1 MPGPTIAL
9 LIRVDN
15 HPMFDQPFSSATQEI
30 AAVAARLVVE
40 TGLEYGAAKSK
51 AARQLSRHGGRRPEL
66 PSNEQVEDEVREF
79 IELFCAET
87 QPAELAALRGV
98 AALWMARL
106 ASFRPHLSGAV
117 WRGTATRQSSVHID
131 LYCDDSKSAEIAL
144 LDLGIQLDV
153 NTLDAAGPHP
163 LDVLTLVTPCAAL
176 GEPVTVHLIVR
187 DHDDLRGALKPDSRG
202 RGWRGDLAALQRLA
216 GADAGDGGGD
226 GRGKG
231 GGNDAGAAGGPQR

>member
-1 MPGPTIAL
+1 MHA
-9 LIRVDN
+9 DN
-15 HPMFDQPFSSATQEI
+15 PAMFDQTFSSASQDI
-30 AAVAARLVVE
+30 AALAARLVVE

-51 AARQLSRHGGRRPEL
+51 AARQLSRQGGRRPVL

-79 IELFCAET
+79 IELFCADT

-98 AALWMARL
+98 AALWMSRL
-106 ASFRPHLSGAV
+106 AAFRPHLSGAA

-144 LDLGIQLDV
+144 LDLGVQLDV

-163 LDVLTLVTPCAAL
+163 LDVLTLVAPCPAL

-202 RGWRGDLAALQRLA
+202 RSWRGDLGALQRLLV
-216 GADAGDGGGD
+216 ADARGAGSVDDDNDGDD
-226 GRGKG
+226 DR
-231 GGNDAGAAGGPQR
+231 AAAGGPPR

>member
-1 MPGPTIAL
+1 MRA
-9 LIRVDN
+9 DKQ
-15 HPMFDQPFSSATQEI
+15 PMFDQPFSSASQEI
-30 AAVAARLVVE
+30 AALAARLVVE

-51 AARQLSRHGGRRPEL
+51 AARQLSRQGSRRPEL

-87 QPAELAALRGV
+87 QAAELAALRGV

-106 ASFRPHLSGAV
+106 AAFRPHLSGAV

-144 LDLGIQLDV
+144 LDLGVQLDV

-163 LDVLTLVTPCAAL
+163 LDVLTLVCPCPAL

-202 RGWRGDLAALQRLA
+202 RSWRGDLAALQRLA
-216 GADAGDGGGD
+216 ADDAVGDVGGG
-226 GRGKG
+226 GMVEGP
-231 GGNDAGAAGGPQR
+231 DAHAPGGPPR